1 MIGFNHIGRLGRR
14 GNQMFQYAALRGI
27 AAQNGYNFCFP
38 FYAKGVDDGVGTALS
53 WKDSPRLGVVK
64 SNCENTRV
72 HITQSHNFPFSLF
85 LFLFLTIMVFSPLY
99 THIPPI
105 PK

>member
-38 FYAKGVDDGVGTALS
+38 FYAKGVDDG
-53 WKDSPRLGVVK
+53 LG
-64 SNCENTRV
+64 NMNRTE
-72 HITQSHNFPFSLF
+72 LF
-85 LFLFLTIMVFSPLY
+85 
-99 THIPPI
+99 
-105 PK
+105 